1 MCVWPSRPCGG
12 GGRTLLRT
20 VEETSGGEAPW
31 AEPLARTPR
40 VFGRREVLGRPL
52 RLQEALR
59 SSKRFPGP
67 GDPRFSLRGRSVLS
81 ARGAS
86 MSEKFPKALE
96 IAILVTFIFKKQNKK
111 CLERSKIHKRNC
123 SMIPCIS
130 CRSTQSSR
138 EAGPG
143 ERLIEGKGFLWGMKK
158 SWN

>member
-1 MCVWPSRPCGG
+1 M
-12 GGRTLLRT
+12 LLST
-20 VEETSGGEAPW
+20 VDRKSSGGEAPW

-52 RLQEALR
+52 RLQEAVR

-96 IAILVTFIFKKQNKK
+96 IAILVTFIFKKQNKTK
-111 CLERSKIHKRNC
+111 NAL
-123 SMIPCIS
+123 
-130 CRSTQSSR
+130 R
-138 EAGPG
+138 EARYIRETVP
-143 ERLIEGKGFLWGMKK
+143 
-158 SWN
+158 